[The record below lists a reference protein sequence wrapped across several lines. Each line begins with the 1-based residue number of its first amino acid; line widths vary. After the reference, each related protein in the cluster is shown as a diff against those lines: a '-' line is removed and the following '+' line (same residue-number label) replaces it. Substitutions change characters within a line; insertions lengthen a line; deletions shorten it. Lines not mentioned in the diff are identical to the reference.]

1 MLNKNLQTTK
11 ITEKRHIKL
20 SKKEGKLSKF
30 NTRNIKMRL
39 KRAQEWKEKSNE
51 NTTKEKKGYGNPAV
65 GSTRK
70 SCRSS
75 GTISEM

>member
-51 NTTKEKKGYGNPAV
+51 NTTKEKKDIE
-65 GSTRK
+65 T
-70 SCRSS
+70 
-75 GTISEM
+75 